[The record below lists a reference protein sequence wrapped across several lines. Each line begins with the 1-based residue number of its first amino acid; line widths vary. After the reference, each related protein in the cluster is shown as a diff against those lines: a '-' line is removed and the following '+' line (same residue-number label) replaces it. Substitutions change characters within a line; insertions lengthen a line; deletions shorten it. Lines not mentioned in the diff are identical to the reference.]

1 MFALAVMAGLLL
13 FRRNAPPGYALGGEE
28 ASLQGGAE
36 IFHDAGIA
44 SAPAQGGRGWKGGIK
59 HIYDGISEHRVLAL
73 AAGITFYSLLAIFP
87 ALAALVAIYSL
98 FADPSA
104 IAAHLDSAS
113 GFLPGGAIDVARD
126 QLTRVASK
134 GQQAL
139 GWTFLIGL
147 VVSLW
152 SANAAM
158 KSLFDTL
165 NVIYGEQ
172 EARGFLLLNMV
183 SLAFTLA
190 GIVFVLLAIAAVV
203 ILPVALNYIG
213 LSGRTDF
220 LLRAGRWPGLFI
232 ALTISLSI
240 IYRYGP
246 SRRSARWRWIS
257 WGSVIAAVLW
267 LAASALFSWYAA
279 NFGTYNQ
286 TYGSLG
292 AVIGF
297 MTWLWI
303 SAIAILVGAEVD
315 ATLERGFFSRRQPV
329 PAKMCRSP
337 LLGPL
342 RDGACGLN
350 LRRS

>member
-1 MFALAVMAGLLL
+1 MPSVRDFPDVSPAPNPRSGWLALSDWTVLLALAVTAGLLL
-13 FRRNAPPGYALGGEE
+13 VQRNSPSKYALDADD
-28 ASLQGGAE
+28 ASLQADAE
-36 IFHDAGIA
+36 NFHAARQAA
-44 SAPAQGGRGWKGGIK
+44 SPKARGWTAGLQQ
-59 HIYDGISEHRVLAL
+59 IYDGISEHRILAL
-73 AAGITFYSLLAIFP
+73 AAGMTFYSLLAIFP

-104 IAAHLDSAS
+104 IAAHLDSMS
-113 GFLPGGAIDVARD
+113 GILPGGAIDIARD

-139 GWTFLIGL
+139 GWTFLAGL

-165 NVIYGEQ
+165 NIIYGER
-172 EARGFLLLNMV
+172 EARGFVMLNIV

-190 GIVFVLLAIAAVV
+190 AIVFGLLALAAVV
-203 ILPVALNYIG
+203 ILPVVLNHLG
-213 LSGRTDF
+213 LPGRTDV

-232 ALTISLSI
+232 ALTISLSV

-246 SRRSARWRWIS
+246 YRRSARWRWIS

-303 SAIAILVGAEVD
+303 SATAVLVGAEVD
-315 ATLERGFFSRRQPV
+315 ATLERGFF
-329 PAKMCRSP
+329 A
-337 LLGPL
+337 
-342 RDGACGLN
+342 N
-350 LRRS
+350 